1 MKEYRIANVTAFM
14 KTLFKAAMIAII
26 FGGGW
31 AFLYLIFKALT

>member
-1 MKEYRIANVTAFM
+1 MGTMI
-14 KTLFKAAMIAII
+14 KTLLKALLIAGL